1 MKHLLIISTVLLL
14 LSPTAVFASSSFVI
28 ETNEAQPDVGIQ
40 VQGDTQI
47 TINEDG
53 HIVLMTDAGQMVRQ
67 DGPFNGSADDILA
80 GQISSADT
88 TMEDGL
94 LGSLLELAEVSGKS
108 EEQLGAV
115 RGAVQEGAD
124 RPESI
129 SSSVSNYCMTGGEL
143 PVFYTSSAPA
153 VDQPLI
159 VRRRNRPI
167 QLLRTTWSAG
177 ENTLTW
183 PAEWPPAEEGH
194 YIWSLGSHD
203 TVAVY
208 LISMVEVPDNALA
221 KAALQYDLGCEVQA
235 RSLFQSALNKVQT
248 N

>member
-14 LSPTAVFASSSFVI
+14 LGPTTVLAASSFVI
-28 ETNEAQPDVGIQ
+28 ETSEAQPDVGIQ

-47 TINEDG
+47 TIKEGG
-53 HIVLMTDAGQMVRQ
+53 HIVLMTDSGQIVRQ
-67 DGPFNGSADDILA
+67 DGPFSGSADDILA
-80 GQISSADT
+80 GKIASTDA
-88 TMEDGL
+88 TMENGL

-124 RPESI
+124 RPDTLSAA
-129 SSSVSNYCMTGGEL
+129 VSNYCMTEGEL
-143 PVFYTSSAPA
+143 PVFYTSKAPA
-153 VDQPLI
+153 ADQPLI

-167 QLLRTTWSAG
+167 QFLQATWSAG

-183 PAEWPPAEEGH
+183 PADWPAAEEGR
-194 YIWSLGSHD
+194 YVWSLGSRG
-203 TVAVY
+203 TVAVN
-208 LISMVEVPDNALA
+208 LISMGKVPDNALE
-221 KAALQYDLGCEVQA
+221 KAAFQYDLGCELQA
-235 RSLFQSALNKVQT
+235 KSLFQSVLIKMQT

>member
-1 MKHLLIISTVLLL
+1 MKHLLVISTVLLL

-28 ETNEAQPDVGIQ
+28 EANEAQPDVGIQ
-40 VQGDTQI
+40 VQGDTRI
-47 TINEDG
+47 TINEGG

-88 TMEDGL
+88 AMEDGL
-94 LGSLLELAEVSGKS
+94 LGSLLELAEVSRKS

-124 RPESI
+124 RPETI
-129 SSSVSNYCMTGGEL
+129 SSAVSNYCITEGEL

-153 VDQPLI
+153 ADQPLI

-167 QLLRTTWSAG
+167 QFLQATWSAG

-183 PAEWPPAEEGH
+183 PADWPPAEEGR
-194 YIWSLGSHD
+194 YIWSLGSRG
-203 TVAVY
+203 TVAVN
-208 LISMVEVPDNALA
+208 LISMGEVPDNALA
-221 KAALQYDLGCEVQA
+221 KAALQYDLGCEMQA
-235 RSLFQSALNKVQT
+235 KSIFQSALTKMQIN
-248 N
+248 